1 VGWVLVEE
9 VVFGGPGG
17 GVCGGYVF
25 CEEFECDGEE
35 ECGGGS
41 EEEAGGCGEYVFHVF
56 LW

>member
-1 VGWVLVEE
+1 MGWVLVEE